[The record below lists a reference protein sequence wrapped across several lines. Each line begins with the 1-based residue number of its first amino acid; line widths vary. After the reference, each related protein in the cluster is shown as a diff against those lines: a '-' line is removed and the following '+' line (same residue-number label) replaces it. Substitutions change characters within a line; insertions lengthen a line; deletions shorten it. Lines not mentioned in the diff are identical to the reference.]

1 MFMERNMKTT
11 EKIFDL
17 QTGEDVLVERDMS
30 ADEIAAFEKEQD
42 EKAERAAKEAE
53 DKVNKAALL
62 EKLGISEEEAK
73 LLLS

>member
-1 MFMERNMKTT
+1 MKTT

-30 ADEIAAFEKEQD
+30 ADEIAAYEKEQE
-42 EKAERAAKEAE
+42 EKAELAAKAAE
-53 DKVNKAALL
+53 TAAAKAALL
-62 EKLGISEEEAK
+62 AKLGITEEEAK

>member
-1 MFMERNMKTT
+1 MKTT